1 MPMKLPRD
9 RKNLVRVGGSG
20 CCHNHEM
27 VMSGEGLIGNIFKGL
42 LKAGKKLFSNLK
54 VQELARATGTS
65 LLKAGKEFAKKELAP
80 AVKKSAVKF
89 ASAAAEEGVNRI
101 VSQIEGSQ
109 RQQKDLGKLAQDI
122 SSEEMLKLKERVRSI
137 AMEEGR
143 KAKSMAIANLNNL
156 GVVEQEYEK
165 IADAEMYG
173 KGLVRLGAKA
183 PRRKRGRPRKRT

>member
-20 CCHNHEM
+20 CCHHHE
-27 VMSGEGLIGNIFKGL
+27 VMTGEGLIGNIFKGL
-42 LKAGKKLFSNLK
+42 LSAGRKLFSNLK

-65 LLKAGKEFAKKELAP
+65 LLKAGREFAKKELAP

-156 GVVEQEYEK
+156 GIVEKEYEK

-173 KGLVRLGAKA
+173 QGLVRLGAKP

>member
-1 MPMKLPRD
+1 MKLPRD

-20 CCHNHEM
+20 CCHHHE
-27 VMSGEGLIGNIFKGL
+27 VMTGEGLIGNIFKGL
-42 LKAGKKLFSNLK
+42 LKAGKRLFSNLK

-65 LLKAGKEFAKKELAP
+65 LLKAGKKFAKEELAP
-80 AVKKSAVKF
+80 AVKF

-143 KAKSMAIANLNNL
+143 KAKSMAINNLNNL
-156 GVVEQEYEK
+156 GVVEQQYEK

-173 KGLVRLGAKA
+173 KGLVRLGGKA